1 MNDAQ
6 LLRLQLSIMP
16 KAPKTEWCPV
26 HLLYV
31 PKEKPENGLTK
42 NAEITKIFKK

>member
-1 MNDAQ
+1 
-6 LLRLQLSIMP
+6 MP

-26 HLLYV
+26 HPLYV

-42 NAEITKIFKK
+42 NEEITKILQK